1 MCSGCMRV
9 TYNSSFSFQLID
21 SEQWCSC
28 SLCACSCNISQQK
41 AA

>member
-1 MCSGCMRV
+1 MFWLHEGHD
-9 TYNSSFSFQLID
+9 NSSFSFQLLD